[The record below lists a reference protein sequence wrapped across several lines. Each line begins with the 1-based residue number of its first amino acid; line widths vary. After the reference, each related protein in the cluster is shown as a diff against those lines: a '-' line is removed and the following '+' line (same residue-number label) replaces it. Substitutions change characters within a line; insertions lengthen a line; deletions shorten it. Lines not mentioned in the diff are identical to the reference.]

1 MSSEYGVTVLF
12 CDLMFIEL
20 GTKIFTLLL
29 VTVTS
34 YSLLSLVTVTLVLV
48 CTSNDVKS
56 NGMVL
61 YISK

>member
-1 MSSEYGVTVLF
+1 MSFEYGVTVLL
-12 CDLMFIEL
+12 CDLTFIEL
-20 GTKIFTLLL
+20 GTKIFILLL

-48 CTSNDVKS
+48 CTSNDVTS
-56 NGMVL
+56 NDLVL

>member
-1 MSSEYGVTVLF
+1 
-12 CDLMFIEL
+12 
-20 GTKIFTLLL
+20 LLL

-48 CTSNDVKS
+48 CTSNDVTS
-56 NGMVL
+56 NDLVL